1 MPVNANESKGCVV
14 SVFGVQPLRIGGTET
29 YARELSKQLARRGW
43 QSVLCFETE
52 PEPNVREFL
61 SLPNVTLE
69 TLRLEGS
76 NSLRTALALRR
87 ILKRHRAGI
96 LHLHFTGFL
105 SFYPWLARL
114 SAVAKVFFT
123 DHSSRP
129 SGYVTHRAAGWKRL
143 LARALNRPIDK
154 VICVSDYGLRC
165 LTALDLLPR
174 DRFELVYNSVDLTRV
189 QRDAELGKQFRRRY
203 QIPAERVLAVQ
214 VSWMIP
220 EKGVLDLLNA
230 ARLVVTQTPNVHF
243 ALIGDGPHRQAFM
256 KHADQLGISEHVT
269 WTGLIKDPISE
280 GVYEAADLVCQ
291 ASRWEELFGWMIAE
305 AMAYEKP
312 VIATRVGGIPE
323 LVSDG
328 ETGYLVERDDIET
341 LAQRILSLAADE
353 KLRTRLGSAGAR
365 VVQTKFNQ
373 EQNVAQLIELY
384 SL

>member
-1 MPVNANESKGCVV
+1 VNANESKGCVV

-29 YARELSKQLARRGW
+29 YARELSKQLARQGW
-43 QSVLCFETE
+43 HSVLCFETE
-52 PEPNVREFL
+52 PGDNVREFL

-69 TLRLEGS
+69 TLPLEGS
-76 NSLRTALALRR
+76 SSLRTALALRR
-87 ILKRHRAGI
+87 ILKRHQARL

-105 SFYPWLARL
+105 SIYPWLAHI
-114 SAVAKVFFT
+114 SSVAKIFFT

-129 SGYVTHRAAGWKRL
+129 SGYLTHRAAAWKRM
-143 LARALNRPIDK
+143 LARALNFPITK

-174 DRFELVYNSVDLTRV
+174 ERFELVYNSVDLTRV
-189 QRDAELGKQFRRRY
+189 ARDAELGKNFRSQY
-203 QIPAERVLAVQ
+203 QIPDDRVLAVQ

-230 ARLVVTQTPNVHF
+230 ARIVVQQNPKVHF
-243 ALIGDGPHRQAFM
+243 ALVGDGPYRQQFM
-256 KHADQLGISEHVT
+256 QHAEELGISDHVT
-269 WTGLIKDPISE
+269 WTGLIKDPVSE

-305 AMAYEKP
+305 AMAYERP

-353 KLRTRLGSAGAR
+353 NLRSRLGRAGAH
-365 VVQTKFNQ
+365 VVQSKFNL